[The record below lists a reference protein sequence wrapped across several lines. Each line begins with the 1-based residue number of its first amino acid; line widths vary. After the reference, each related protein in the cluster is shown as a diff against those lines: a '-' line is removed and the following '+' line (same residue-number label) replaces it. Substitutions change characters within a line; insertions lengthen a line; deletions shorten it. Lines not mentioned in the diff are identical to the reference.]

1 VTDRGRRTSGNVDAA
16 SGRATCASPSRTVH
30 RRHGRDGGSA
40 TRKDE
45 DEMRRTTGTR
55 GLGRWSLAGAALMMA
70 AALTGC
76 GSDGNSGGS
85 ADAEASDTAAAA
97 DPAAFCEASVDAE
110 AAIAMGPPIDFETA
124 SPEEIQTVLQEFGAQ
139 IEPTLAEAEDTA
151 PDEVRDDVTTLTGLI
166 RQVVETGDDTV
177 FEQPEYTGA
186 DAAID
191 EYMLAECGYEHIEA
205 TGVDYEYEGIP
216 ATVPAGVVAMT
227 FTNEGK
233 ETHEI
238 GVARLNDG
246 VTQSVEEILAL
257 PPDQSETMFTF
268 AGAAFAEPG
277 GSDTVFLRME
287 EAGRYGAACF
297 VPQGT
302 THDTEGS
309 GPPHFTLGMFAEF
322 SVE

>member
-1 VTDRGRRTSGNVDAA
+1 M
-16 SGRATCASPSRTVH
+16 H
-30 RRHGRDGGSA
+30 
-40 TRKDE
+40 
-45 DEMRRTTGTR
+45 RTTGTR
-55 GLGRWSLAGAALMMA
+55 GLGRWSLGGAALVMA

-76 GSDGNSGGS
+76 GSDGDSGGS
-85 ADAEASDTAAAA
+85 GGEAEASETAAAA
-97 DPAAFCEASVDAE
+97 DPAAFCEAAVDAE
-110 AAIAMGPPIDFETA
+110 GAIAMGPPVDFETA
-124 SPEEIQTVLQEFGAQ
+124 TPEEIQTALQEFGAE

-166 RQVVETGDDTV
+166 RQVLETGDDTV
-177 FEQPEYTGA
+177 FEQPEYTEA

-216 ATVPAGVVAMT
+216 ASIPSGVVAIT
-227 FTNEGK
+227 FHNEGK
-233 ETHEI
+233 ELHEI
-238 GVARLNDG
+238 GVARINDD
-246 VTQSVEEILAL
+246 VTQSVEEVLAL
-257 PPDQSETMFTF
+257 PPEQSETMFTF
-268 AGAAFAEPG
+268 TGAAFAEPG
-277 GSDTVFLRME
+277 GSDTVFLRLE

-302 THDTEGS
+302 THDTEGT